1 MNMDYTQEDN
11 ILIQSYFTIAFL
23 AELINNNFLKSD
35 CYKKMQFQD
44 KFIKENLPSIGIDNR
59 GNLLITL
66 YTMLIIPK
74 EFLFD
79 TYPTEFEKLND
90 TIENI
95 KSEANSSYK
104 YDQKKINYIRH
115 IRNAIAHLRVEF
127 VDKAV
132 KFTDEYKKNKKITE
146 KCTITI
152 PLMNVGTLLTELQKI
167 FMKHI
172 ETLQV
177 KMNELPAP
185 GLKN

>member
-1 MNMDYTQEDN
+1 MNMDYTKEDD

-23 AELINNNFLKSD
+23 LELVNNNFLESD

-44 KFIKENLPSIGIDNR
+44 NFIKENLPSIGIDNR
-59 GNLLITL
+59 GCLIVAL

-79 TYPTEFEKLND
+79 KYPTEVEKLND

-95 KSEANSSYK
+95 KSEANSSYQ
-104 YDQKKINYIRH
+104 YDQEKIDYIRH

-132 KFTDEYKKNKKITE
+132 KFTDENKKMTQ

-152 PLMNVGTLLTELQKI
+152 PLMNVGTFLTELQKI

-172 ETLQV
+172 ETLKV
-177 KMNELPAP
+177 KMNE
-185 GLKN
+185 

>member
-23 AELINNNFLKSD
+23 AELKNNNFLKSD

-104 YDQKKINYIRH
+104 HDQKKINYIRH
-115 IRNAIAHLRVEF
+115 IRNAVAHARVEF
-127 VDKAV
+127 VNNAV
-132 KFTDEYKKNKKITE
+132 KFTDKNRTEKNRTE

-152 PLMNVGTLLTELQKI
+152 PLMNVGPFLTELQKI

-172 ETLQV
+172 ETLKV